1 MATEDGTTLADKDIQ
16 IVFGKAS
23 ATEAFTGETLYD
35 ANGFTIQN
43 VGLVEDSSSYSNDLH
58 LLVLVKNGSSQTVSV
73 DNGFN
78 DAYVNKMKTTVI
90 MYSKTVKP
98 GKTGLLDIELMESDL
113 ESNNLTLSDITEI
126 SLKLD
131 VRDDDY
137 QTVDEPEVKITY

>member
-1 MATEDGTTLADKDIQ
+1 M
-16 IVFGKAS
+16 
-23 ATEAFTGETLYD
+23 
-35 ANGFTIQN
+35 
-43 VGLVEDSSSYSNDLH
+43 
-58 LLVLVKNGSSQTVSV
+58 VKNGSSQTVSV

-98 GKTGLLDIELMESDL
+98 GQTGLLDIELMESDL

-131 VRDDDY
+131 VRDEDY
-137 QTVDEPEVKITY
+137 MTVDEPEVTILY